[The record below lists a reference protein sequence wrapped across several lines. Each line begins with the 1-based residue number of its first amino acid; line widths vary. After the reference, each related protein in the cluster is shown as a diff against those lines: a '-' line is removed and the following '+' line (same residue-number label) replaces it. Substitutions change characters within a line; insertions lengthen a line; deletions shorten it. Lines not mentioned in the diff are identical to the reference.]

1 MKSKAEK
8 TVTAWRRAQNL
19 RREPVRLYRCSGG
32 PFGGQQIALSGGSSP
47 VSTLVFR
54 VGDQVGYYAGSG
66 ATVIWKEDRP

>member
-1 MKSKAEK
+1 MKTQAA
-8 TVTAWRRAQNL
+8 VLAWRRRAA
-19 RREPVRLYRCSGG
+19 RKPEPVRLYRCSGG